1 MLVPL
6 VELATLE
13 HLRGLLIVLL
23 VEDVLVSWRAP
34 RLGPWHA
41 GTAGIVE
48 VIYLLGLVT
57 AVFYHYFSIYFL
69 FYS

>member
-1 MLVPL
+1 MLIPL
-6 VELATLE
+6 VELAALE

-23 VEDVLVSWRAP
+23 VEDVLVSWRTP
-34 RLGPWHA
+34 SLRPWHA
-41 GTAGIVE
+41 GTTGIVE

-69 FYS
+69 FYT